1 MLAFCIL
8 AFAVFAL
15 IQFGV
20 SQWRAIWIS
29 TAAQPLS
36 DAWQLRLG
44 RDSNSVG
51 PGDFRILVG
60 LCEQLSPGLKKA
72 SAWLSEVS
80 LYYSILA
87 KLQKLAGV
95 NLPSVSAWTL
105 REMQTCSRYAAVVL
119 DQGLSMNLD
128 RHLAAQNN

>member
-1 MLAFCIL
+1 MLPFCIL

-36 DAWQLRLG
+36 DAWQLRVG
-44 RDSNSVG
+44 MDSNSVG
-51 PGDFRILVG
+51 PGDFATIMG

-80 LYYSILA
+80 LYYRTLA
-87 KLQKLAGV
+87 KLQKVIGV
-95 NLPSVSAWTL
+95 KFPSVSAWTL

-128 RHLAAQNN
+128 RRLAAHGN

>member
-1 MLAFCIL
+1 MLPFCIL
-8 AFAVFAL
+8 AFAAFAL
-15 IQFGV
+15 VQFGV

-29 TAAQPLS
+29 AAAQPLS
-36 DAWQLRLG
+36 DAWQMRVG
-44 RDSNSVG
+44 MESNSVG
-51 PGDFRILVG
+51 AGDFAALVA

-80 LYYSILA
+80 LYYKVLA
-87 KLQKLAGV
+87 KLQKVVGMK
-95 NLPSVSAWTL
+95 LPSVSAWTL

-128 RHLAAQNN
+128 RSLTAHSN